1 MYYYTIVI
9 IARLKHEYF
18 IYIAESLENVT
29 CINFEIGGNV
39 NRRSILRIAIV

>member
-18 IYIAESLENVT
+18 IYIAESLNECYT
-29 CINFEIGGNV
+29 HK
-39 NRRSILRIAIV
+39 S

>member
-18 IYIAESLENVT
+18 IYIAESLDKCYMHKSRDWRE
-29 CINFEIGGNV
+29 C
-39 NRRSILRIAIV
+39 